1 MKISAL
7 TISAFIALASA
18 EAAAKTT
25 YLDGK
30 VDSVDSKTSTVS
42 VIKAKTK
49 ELVTFKYDKSAK
61 YETVTGKSAEV
72 AMLKKGQK
80 VRLEL
85 KPTK

>member
-7 TISAFIALASA
+7 TISAFIALASV
-18 EAAAKTT
+18 EASAKTT
-25 YLDGK
+25 YLNGK
-30 VDSVDSKTSTVS
+30 VDSINSQASTVS

-61 YETVTGKSAEV
+61 YETVTGKSSDM

-85 KPTK
+85 KPAK